1 MKEKEEIV
9 LSDLSKR
16 FLEAMETLSITGYR
30 LKQDGIINNEATLTK
45 IKKGIQQP
53 SRKTIEL
60 FCERYNINKAW
71 IYTGQGNSII
81 QYDMNENSETKV
93 MARIIQNLEE
103 LPFENRKI
111 YNLVIKQSEGNI
123 KAFSELIGVSQ
134 QVLDRIFRIDKRTN
148 KYPSVSYSI
157 KQAIKNK
164 FAVDDTWF
172 VLAEDEDCQQSTPT
186 PKESLQYEAPTF
198 NEMLRVITLLSE
210 QGKENSEANKINA
223 EANKINAEAN
233 ERNSKNMEKMVNML
247 ERMIGKENTPMEEH
261 KKGRA

>member
-1 MKEKEEIV
+1 MGTVKHISWYHPQLDNHTNILLKFVITNIYGKNY
-9 LSDLSKR
+9 SKLR
-16 FLEAMETLSITGYR
+16 RIT
-30 LKQDGIINNEATLTK
+30 I
-45 IKKGIQQP
+45 
-53 SRKTIEL
+53 
-60 FCERYNINKAW
+60 
-71 IYTGQGNSII
+71 
-81 QYDMNENSETKV
+81 
-93 MARIIQNLEE
+93 
-103 LPFENRKI
+103 ENRKI

>member
-1 MKEKEEIV
+1 MKEKEEII

-16 FLEAMETLSITGYR
+16 FLEAMETLSVTGYR

-60 FCERYNINKAW
+60 FCEKYNINKAW
-71 IYTGQGNSII
+71 IYTGQGN
-81 QYDMNENSETKV
+81 T
-93 MARIIQNLEE
+93 R
-103 LPFENRKI
+103 
-111 YNLVIKQSEGNI
+111 
-123 KAFSELIGVSQ
+123 
-134 QVLDRIFRIDKRTN
+134 
-148 KYPSVSYSI
+148 
-157 KQAIKNK
+157 
-164 FAVDDTWF
+164 F
-172 VLAEDEDCQQSTPT
+172 VLSEDEDCQQNTPT

-247 ERMIGKENTPMEEH
+247 ERMIGKENPPMED
-261 KKGRA
+261 KRRGRA